1 MANARRYPF
10 QCSAERKGR
19 TLRVVMSGIIDV
31 QGRNSSALLAERLAE
46 LQEGDALEVV
56 LRNLYGGNVY
66 EGTTMYHDLVALKP
80 RMVVDGVCAS
90 MAVPIML
97 AGAQVHASKHS
108 RLMLHRVQG
117 VVSGDADQITQYAQQ
132 TQEVE
137 DELVAIIAQRT
148 GLKEAEVRAQYMV
161 TGKDTWLTAE
171 QALKAKLVDK
181 VTSGSLL
188 YRAPEDSELEE
199 AADPEALLASWTN
212 CIKKPTGAAGQPKP
226 MNKEQLKALGLPEDA
241 TEAQVNEAI
250 NNLNAKAKRADD
262 MQRERDQDAE
272 REATALIETALQQ
285 NRLTKEQAD
294 ELKGEVKAAPAMALK
309 MVKTVVNAAV
319 PHQPVKDQ
327 LRTGAAAGAATGAQ
341 QAAAGREGWDY
352 KRWAKE
358 DPRGLQRMQAEN
370 KAQFDALKA
379 AYVTGVNNR

>member
-1 MANARRYPF
+1 MATARRYPF

-19 TLRVVMSGIIDV
+19 TLRLVMSGIIDV
-31 QGRNSSALLAERLAE
+31 QGRNSSAMLAERLGE
-46 LQEGDALEVV
+46 LQDGDTLEVV

-117 VVSGDADQITQYAQQ
+117 VIAGDADQIAQYATQ

-148 GLKEAEVRAQYMV
+148 GMKEADVRATYMV

-188 YRAPEDSELEE
+188 YRAPEDRELEE
-199 AADPEALLASWTN
+199 ATDPEALLASLTN
-212 CIKKPTGAAGQPKP
+212 CMKPTGTTGQPKP
-226 MNKEQLKALGLPEDA
+226 MNKEQLKALGLSEDA
-241 TEAQVNEAI
+241 TEAQVNAAI
-250 NNLNAKAKRADD
+250 AELNAKAKRGDEL
-262 MQRERDQDAE
+262 QRERDQEAE
-272 REATALIETALQQ
+272 TEATQLIEAALQQ
-285 NRLTKEQAD
+285 NRLTKDQAD
-294 ELKGEVKAAPAMALK
+294 ELKGQVKAAPAMALK

-319 PHQPVKDQ
+319 PHQPVKDL

-370 KAQFDALKA
+370 PAQFNALKEA
-379 AYVTGVNNR
+379 FVTGVNNR